1 MQTDPFYTEFPDIEE
16 AFKAALDESL
26 DPRGPDMLY
35 DMVGALGLAPGTRV
49 LDLGCGEGRDCVELA
64 RRFGFRVL
72 GVDPVS
78 RHHQVANGAPVEEQL
93 DLRDLVEFREGS
105 AESVPAP
112 DASIDLAWCRE
123 VLYHIE
129 DLDVAFAEC
138 HRVLRP
144 GGRML
149 ISQTFGT
156 PRLEPDEAVWWISS
170 RGVSTA
176 ANARPEH
183 AEAALAR
190 CRIRIDES
198 VDLGSEWGERGQETT
213 GEAGRRLLHA
223 ARLLRRPELYAQRF
237 GQRAYDIML
246 GDCFWH
252 IYRMIGKLTTR
263 VYLLTAL

>member
-1 MQTDPFYTEFPDIEE
+1 MQADPFYDEFSRVEE
-16 AFKAALDESL
+16 TFKAVLDESL
-26 DPRGPDMLY
+26 NPRGPDMLY
-35 DMVGALGLAPGTRV
+35 DLVGALGLAPGTRV
-49 LDLGCGEGRDCVELA
+49 LDLGCGKGRDSLELA
-64 RRFGFRVL
+64 RRFGFRVH
-72 GVDPVS
+72 GVDPVP
-78 RHHQVANGAPVEEQL
+78 HHSQVANSALLEEQRE
-93 DLRDLVEFREGS
+93 LRDLVEFRQGS

-112 DASIDLAWCRE
+112 DASIDLVWCRE

-138 HRVLRP
+138 HRVLRL
-144 GGRML
+144 GGRMVT
-149 ISQTFGT
+149 SQTFGT
-156 PRLEPDEAVWWISS
+156 PRLEPGEAVWWMSS

-176 ANARPEH
+176 VNARPEH

-190 CRIRIDES
+190 CRFRIDES

-223 ARLLRRPELYAQRF
+223 ARLLRKPELYVQRF
-237 GQRAYDIML
+237 GQSAYDIML

-252 IYRMIGKLTTR
+252 IYRMLDKLSTR